1 MFPLQQDILKSLLAD
16 KQFNDKHRLGAVNSI
31 NWARI
36 LVQIV
41 YYFSA
46 YFQLLDNPNVD
57 VDRSEIQFVVP
68 TGNFGDILAG
78 YYAKRMGLPMGKLGV
93 ATNSNDIL
101 ARFWRSGT
109 YQKVDPA
116 AGPVA
121 GGVHATVS
129 PAMDIAV
136 SSNFERLLWYLA
148 YQSARQSD
156 ETSKRAAACDQVR
169 NWMVGVK
176 NRGTVD
182 LSTVLEEAR
191 RDFVADKADDEQVG
205 FNVDLDVQLVDRLT
219 TDDRHHQ
226 EILRDKVIPRRPA
239 HCCGATRR
247 RGVCKIQ
254 VSLPLLFLGYH
265 TVDSVMSVIAP
276 AQPFKSSFPPPT
288 LPSLPRLFRRPT
300 LRLIPRRCSVTCCR
314 VNVA

>member
-1 MFPLQQDILKSLLAD
+1 MTTVLDENVHNLQLSVSGIFDNCQDILKSLLAD
-16 KQFNDKHRLGAVNSI
+16 RQFNEKHRLGAVNSI

-46 YFQLLDNPNVD
+46 YFQLLNNLNVD

-101 ARFWRSGT
+101 ARFWKSGS
-109 YQKVDPA
+109 YQKFDPA

-121 GGVHATVS
+121 GGVYATLS

-148 YQSARQSD
+148 YENAVQSS
-156 ETSKRAAACDQVR
+156 ETSKRAAACDEVR
-169 NWMVGVK
+169 DWMAAVK
-176 NRGTVD
+176 NKGIVD
-182 LSTVLEEAR
+182 LSAVLESAR
-191 RDFVADKADDEQVG
+191 RDFVADKADDEQVR
-205 FNVDLDVQLVDRLT
+205 FDVDSDAQLVNT
-219 TDDRHHQ
+219 CAKAIAT
-226 EILRDKVIPRRPA
+226 IRRYNEAKSYLIDP
-239 HCCGATRR
+239 
-247 RGVCKIQ
+247 
-254 VSLPLLFLGYH
+254 H
-265 TVDSVMSVIAP
+265 TAVGLHA
-276 AQPFKSSFPPPT
+276 A
-288 LPSLPRLFRRPT
+288 
-300 LRLIPRRCSVTCCR
+300 LRLIQRRCLATSCR
-314 VNVA
+314 ANVA